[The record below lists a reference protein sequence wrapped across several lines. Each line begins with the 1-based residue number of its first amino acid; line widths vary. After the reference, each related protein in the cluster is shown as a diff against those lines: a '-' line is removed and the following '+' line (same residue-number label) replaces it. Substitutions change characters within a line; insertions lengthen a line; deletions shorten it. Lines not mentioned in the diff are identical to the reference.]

1 MPTVKDLKN
10 LAKERGL
17 RRYHNLKKAELL
29 RLLEVPISASR
40 TKRKDFF

>member
-17 RRYHNLKKAELL
+17 RRYNLKKAELL
-29 RLLEVPISASR
+29 SLLRPIPAPR
-40 TKRKDFF
+40 RPIPAP